1 MLPYRDAFSLPEK
14 FKRPHSMPPAE
25 VNGQLHDFLVAEDDA
40 PTIPAAEK
48 VAAAAPMEI
57 DTEMPSLHCPP
68 ELLGGGV
75 CSVKIKRKIKNLIKS
90 AF

>member
-14 FKRPHSMPPAE
+14 FKRPHLMPPAE

-48 VAAAAPMEI
+48 VAAAQSQYQEIFSAPAENG
-57 DTEMPSLHCPP
+57 TLH
-68 ELLGGGV
+68 LF
-75 CSVKIKRKIKNLIKS
+75 SRKP
-90 AF
+90 